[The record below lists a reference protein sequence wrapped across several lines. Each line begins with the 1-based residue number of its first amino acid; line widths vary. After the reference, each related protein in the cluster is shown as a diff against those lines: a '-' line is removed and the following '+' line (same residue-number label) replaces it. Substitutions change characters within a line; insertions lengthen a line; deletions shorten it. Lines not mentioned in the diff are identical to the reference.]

1 MNKHNDELL
10 YAIDILGNPVGID
23 SIPIEKRG
31 KKCDCIC
38 PKCKA
43 VLYAKLGSGELHGR
57 KPHFAHE
64 SGSDCHGAGMT
75 ILHILAEQII
85 EEEKAVMA
93 PSYKCIPPEKL
104 HFIKVEKEERVDR
117 PDLQP
122 DIVGI
127 TEDGLRFHIEIKN
140 TSKIKEIKKAKL
152 LESNITCLEIDVS
165 EQPQDKDKLRDFLLN
180 STDSREWINN
190 PIYDKRIEEKRN
202 KENAEIKK
210 RFEELRKEQEK
221 EKEEEETELKKKLS
235 PYYMPQ
241 YEIQEESYCRSKCGV
256 YNYGN
261 CACQVEKISSRNYT
275 IVVCDKEKKNQEQE
289 RLKPKRPIFPIDDKK
304 DNQPYFDICVK
315 GLSLRE
321 ICNKIKEK
329 ELTIKIYEHNVN
341 AIEKIDISSLNDGIV
356 LFCKCDDR
364 VYPYKV
370 VAAWLENDKLR
381 FQIVCNRKLKSYK
394 NANEIY
400 EAALLTTTK
409 IDQIDQDNVFD
420 ENNWCVF

>member
-31 KKCDCIC
+31 KKCGCIC

-93 PSYKCIPPEKL
+93 PSYKCIPPEIL
-104 HFIKVEKEERVDR
+104 HFIEVEKEERVDR

-152 LESNITCLEIDVS
+152 LESNITCLEIDIS
-165 EQPQDKDKLRDFLLN
+165 EQPQDKEKLKNFLLN
-180 STDSREWINN
+180 STDCREWINN

-210 RFEELRKEQEK
+210 RLEELRKEQEK
-221 EKEEEETELKKKLS
+221 EEAELKKKLS
-235 PYYMPQ
+235 PYYMPK
-241 YEIQEESYCRSKCGV
+241 YDILEESYCRSKCEV

-261 CACQVEKISSRNYT
+261 CACQVDYISYHDKT
-275 IVVCDKEKKNQEQE
+275 IVVCDKEKKTEEQE
-289 RLKPKRPIFPIDDKK
+289 KLKTQKRSVIPIDDNKEV
-304 DNQPYFDICVK
+304 QPYFDICVK

-321 ICNKIKEK
+321 ICNQLRE
-329 ELTIKIYEHNVN
+329 EERTIKIDRKNVN
-341 AIEKIDISSLNDGIV
+341 TIEKIGISSFNDGIV
-356 LFCKCDDR
+356 LFCRCDDR

-370 VAAWLENDKLR
+370 IAAWLENDKLR
-381 FQIVCNRKLKSYK
+381 YKIVCNRKLKSYD

-400 EAALLTTTK
+400 EAALLTTIK

-420 ENNWCVF
+420 KNNWCVF